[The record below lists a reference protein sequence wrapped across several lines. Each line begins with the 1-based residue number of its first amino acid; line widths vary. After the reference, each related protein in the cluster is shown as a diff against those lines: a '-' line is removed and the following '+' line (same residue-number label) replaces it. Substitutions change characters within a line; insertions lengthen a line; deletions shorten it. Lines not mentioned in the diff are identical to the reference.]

1 MASDTGLNQEER
13 ALHERP
19 LYVSI
24 ETAAN
29 LVYLARHS
37 ENNLERERYLE
48 RASDVLLGMRGH
60 HDLIR

>member
-1 MASDTGLNQEER
+1 MASDVGLNQEER
-13 ALHERP
+13 ALDERP

-24 ETAAN
+24 EIAAN
-29 LVYLARHS
+29 LVYLARHT
-37 ENNLERERYLE
+37 EDVLERRRYLE

>member
-1 MASDTGLNQEER
+1 MASDAGLNQEER
-13 ALHERP
+13 APNERP

-24 ETAAN
+24 EMAAN

-37 ENNLERERYLE
+37 EDILERQRYLD

>member
-1 MASDTGLNQEER
+1 MASDVGLTQD
-13 ALHERP
+13 ERP

-24 ETAAN
+24 EIAAN

-37 ENNLERERYLE
+37 EDALQRQRYLE

-60 HDLIR
+60 DDLIR

>member
-1 MASDTGLNQEER
+1 MASDAGLNQDER
-13 ALHERP
+13 ALDDRP

-24 ETAAN
+24 EIAAN

-37 ENNLERERYLE
+37 EDALERQRYLE

>member
-1 MASDTGLNQEER
+1 MPSDAGLNQEER
-13 ALHERP
+13 ALDERP

-24 ETAAN
+24 EMAAN

-37 ENNLERERYLE
+37 EDILERQRYLD

>member
-1 MASDTGLNQEER
+1 MALNVGLNQEDK
-13 ALHERP
+13 ALQDRP

-24 ETAAN
+24 EIAAN

-37 ENNLERERYLE
+37 EDALDRQRYLE
-48 RASDVLLGMRGH
+48 RASDILLGMRGH

>member
-1 MASDTGLNQEER
+1 MASNFGLNQEGR
-13 ALHERP
+13 ASVERP

-24 ETAAN
+24 EIAAN

-37 ENNLERERYLE
+37 VDDLERQRYLE

>member
-1 MASDTGLNQEER
+1 MASDVALNQDGR
-13 ALHERP
+13 APVERP

-24 ETAAN
+24 EIAAN

-37 ENNLERERYLE
+37 EDDLERQRYLE
-48 RASDVLLGMRGH
+48 RASDVLRGMRGH

>member
-1 MASDTGLNQEER
+1 MASDVGLNQEGR
-13 ALHERP
+13 ASDERP

-24 ETAAN
+24 EIAAN

-37 ENNLERERYLE
+37 EDDLERQRYLE
-48 RASDVLLGMRGH
+48 RASEVLLRMRGH